1 MKVSEAF
8 SVDDGFERLKRHTA
22 AWFENRESVAWII
35 RGIETEDWLM
45 AKEAWDELSN
55 ETKTDLYLSRRAGGL
70 WSPKEYKAL
79 HSNEFFHGLD
89 DD

>member
-1 MKVSEAF
+1 MKVSEALNF
-8 SVDDGFERLKRHTA
+8 FDAWERLRRHTT

-35 RGIETEDWLM
+35 KGIEIEDWAM
-45 AKEAWDELSN
+45 AKEAWEELDN
-55 ETKTDLYLSRRAGGL
+55 KTKDALYLSRRSGGL

-89 DD
+89 DG